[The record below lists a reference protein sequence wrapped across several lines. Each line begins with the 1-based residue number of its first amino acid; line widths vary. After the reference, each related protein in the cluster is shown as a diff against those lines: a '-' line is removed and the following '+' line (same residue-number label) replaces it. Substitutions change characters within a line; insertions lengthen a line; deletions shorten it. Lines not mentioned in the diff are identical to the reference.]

1 MGYMTIFGDV
11 SHKPKLYRFMCFD
24 LKNTYLLSTWHN
36 VARERDTMSI
46 TRVYRDRDNNIKV
59 EKFSFEEVKKDLTKF
74 FSHDNRI
81 SNRKDKNEIKRFNS
95 TIKKI

>member
-1 MGYMTIFGDV
+1 MYPTHSQNI
-11 SHKPKLYRFMCFD
+11 
-24 LKNTYLLSTWHN
+24 
-36 VARERDTMSI
+36 REKKREISMSI

-81 SNRKDKNEIKRFNS
+81 SNRKDKNDN
-95 TIKKI
+95 KKIIKNTSRH

>member
-1 MGYMTIFGDV
+1 MDINQIHFQNIQEKKKRIY
-11 SHKPKLYRFMCFD
+11 
-24 LKNTYLLSTWHN
+24 
-36 VARERDTMSI
+36 MSI

-81 SNRKDKNEIKRFNS
+81 INRKNKNEIKNF
-95 TIKKI
+95 IKATKSS

>member
-1 MGYMTIFGDV
+1 
-11 SHKPKLYRFMCFD
+11 
-24 LKNTYLLSTWHN
+24 
-36 VARERDTMSI
+36 MSI

-81 SNRKDKNEIKRFNS
+81 SNRKDNNETKRLIKHS
-95 TIKKI
+95 TDS

>member
-1 MGYMTIFGDV
+1 MT
-11 SHKPKLYRFMCFD
+11 
-24 LKNTYLLSTWHN
+24 
-36 VARERDTMSI
+36 I

-81 SNRKDKNEIKRFNS
+81 SNRKDKNEIKNF
-95 TIKKI
+95 IKATKSS

>member
-1 MGYMTIFGDV
+1 MT
-11 SHKPKLYRFMCFD
+11 
-24 LKNTYLLSTWHN
+24 
-36 VARERDTMSI
+36 I

-81 SNRKDKNEIKRFNS
+81 SNRKNKNETKRLIKHS
-95 TIKKI
+95 TDS

>member
-1 MGYMTIFGDV
+1 
-11 SHKPKLYRFMCFD
+11 
-24 LKNTYLLSTWHN
+24 
-36 VARERDTMSI
+36 MSI

-81 SNRKDKNEIKRFNS
+81 SNRKDKNDS
-95 TIKKI
+95 KKIIKDTSRH

>member
-1 MGYMTIFGDV
+1 MT
-11 SHKPKLYRFMCFD
+11 
-24 LKNTYLLSTWHN
+24 
-36 VARERDTMSI
+36 I

-81 SNRKDKNEIKRFNS
+81 SNRKDKNDN
-95 TIKKI
+95 KKIIKDTSRY